1 MKCPCKDCLC
11 APICRHKIYPEIDK
25 CPLVSTYLCVTN
37 RKTKIEKITEI
48 KESLHPTT
56 WDITRVHKTGRKIV
70 VSKDYIGRI
79 NI

>member
-1 MKCPCKDCLC
+1 MKCPCEDCLC
-11 APICRHKIYPEIDK
+11 VPICRHKIYHIIAN

-37 RKTKIEKITEI
+37 RETRVEKISNI
-48 KESLHPTT
+48 KEILHPTT
-56 WDITRVHKTGRKIV
+56 WDITRVHKTGHKIV